1 MPLDPVELAGGD
13 SPRNTPEYIDENP
26 NRDLIQEGL
35 DISED
40 ERREAANEVYGE
52 DPSLPISD
60 EDDDEFAPEISAIHE
75 RKADDS

>member
-13 SPRNTPEYIDENP
+13 YPRNTPEYIDENP

>member
-1 MPLDPVELAGGD
+1 MPLDPVELADGD